1 MNSTST
7 IDMADLSRQKKL
19 SADLTDELTPDHSV
33 GQAVEHYIDRMAIPD
48 HGLRWTAFSR
58 GRRLD
63 RKSRLS
69 EIPHEDTQ
77 WTIMP
82 EVSAG

>member
-1 MNSTST
+1 MIASST
-7 IDMADLSRQKKL
+7 IDMADLSRQKRF
-19 SADLTDELTPDHSV
+19 STDLTDELTPDHSV

-63 RKSRLS
+63 RKSQLS
-69 EIPHEDTQ
+69 ELPREDTQ